1 MTLLY
6 CSPIWTQALATGEDA
21 AGPARPGGLRRVT
34 GPMLFVFVVAVLA
47 LVAWVKAW
55 WSADGTALLMLMVLV
70 AGGAISARD
79 AFNAFGNEALV
90 TIAAMFVLS
99 AALTRTGAVELVGR
113 AIVRVGGSSEPRIL
127 VALMVACMLASAMIN
142 NTPIAVVFLPIVLGI
157 AERTGI
163 AASRFLLP
171 MSYATI
177 VGGMLTMMG
186 TSTNLL
192 VSLELRRFQEAPG
205 SAGDWSRFAGLPLE
219 PLHFLA
225 PLPLAAVGA
234 VLTLAYLAT
243 VGRRLLPHRGP
254 VSAAARGEAP
264 AYLTEV
270 RVEAGSPLV
279 GEPAAGAL
287 AARAPQVRLLQV
299 IRGEALLPAHEAG
312 LRLEAGDTLL
322 VRGDA
327 DAVRAL
333 GRVGMLGMGRD
344 EGLRT
349 RRRQTALAELL
360 VRPTSG
366 AIGATLGQL
375 RLHALAGI
383 AVLAVQ
389 RQGEHLREKIVDLE
403 LRLGDVLLVEAD
415 PETLRALEGSPDF
428 LLLEGAGERVVL
440 REKAWLAVAVM
451 ALIVPLAALEVLPL
465 GTLAV
470 AACVVVVA
478 GGCLGP
484 REAYRAIDLPLLV
497 LMAGSLALGLAL
509 RNTGG
514 AQWLAGGLVHVA
526 QPLGDVAV
534 LSAVYL
540 ATNLLTALVSN
551 AAAALIMLPLGLE
564 TAVQSGMAPTPFVV
578 AVMFAASIDFS
589 TPIGYQTNTFVYGP
603 GGYRF
608 RDYLR
613 VGGPLNLLWWLL
625 ATLMIPWLWPLRA

>member
-1 MTLLY
+1 M
-6 CSPIWTQALATGEDA
+6 
-21 AGPARPGGLRRVT
+21 T
-34 GPMLFVFVVAVLA
+34 GPMLFVFVVALLA

-70 AGGAISARD
+70 AGGAVSARD

-99 AALTRTGAVELVGR
+99 AALTRTGAVEFVGR
-113 AIVRVGGSSEPRIL
+113 AILRVGGRSEPRIL
-127 VALMVACMLASAMIN
+127 VALMVACMLASAVIN

-177 VGGMLTMMG
+177 VGGMLTMVG

-205 SAGDWSRFAGLPLE
+205 SAGAWSRFAGLDLQPL
-219 PLHFLA
+219 PFLA
-225 PLPLAAVGA
+225 PLPLAAAGA

-254 VSAAARGEAP
+254 VSAAARGDAP

-270 RVEAGSPLV
+270 RVEPGSPLV
-279 GEPAAGAL
+279 GEAPGPAL
-287 AARAPQVRLLQV
+287 AARAPQVRLLQA
-299 IRGEALLPAHEAG
+299 IRGEALLAAHEPS
-312 LRLEAGDTLL
+312 LRLAAGDTLL

-327 DAVRAL
+327 DALRSL
-333 GRVGMLGMGRD
+333 GRVGTLGVGRD

-349 RRRQTALAELL
+349 RRLAPAELL

-389 RQGEHLREKIVDLE
+389 RQGEHRREKIVDLE

-428 LLLEGAGERVVL
+428 LLLEGTAEKVVL
-440 REKAWLAVAVM
+440 REKAWLAVGVM

-497 LMAGSLALGLAL
+497 LMAGSLSLGLAL
-509 RNTGG
+509 RNSGG
-514 AQWLAGGLVHVA
+514 AQWLAGGLVHLA

-564 TAVQSGMAPTPFVV
+564 TAVQAGMAPTPFVV

-625 ATLMIPWLWPLRA
+625 ATLMIPWLWPLRT

>member
-1 MTLLY
+1 M
-6 CSPIWTQALATGEDA
+6 
-21 AGPARPGGLRRVT
+21 T
-34 GPMLFVFVVAVLA
+34 GPMLFVFVVALLA

-55 WSADGTALLMLMVLV
+55 WSADGTALLVLMVLV

-79 AFNAFGNEALV
+79 AFNTFGNEALV

-99 AALTRTGAVELVGR
+99 AALTRTGAVEVVGR
-113 AIVRVGGSSEPRIL
+113 AIVRVGGTSETRIL
-127 VALMVACMLASAMIN
+127 VALMVACMLASAVIN

-163 AASRFLLP
+163 APSRFLLP

-177 VGGMLTMMG
+177 VGGMLTMVG

-205 SAGDWSRFAGLPLE
+205 SAGTYGRFAALDLE
-219 PLHFLA
+219 PLPFLA
-225 PLPLAAVGA
+225 PLPLAAAGA
-234 VLTLAYLAT
+234 VLTLAYLVTA
-243 VGRRLLPHRGP
+243 GRRLLPHRCP
-254 VSAAARGEAP
+254 VTAVARGEAP
-264 AYLTEV
+264 GYLTEI

-279 GEPAAGAL
+279 GQAPGPAL
-287 AARAPQVRLLQV
+287 AARVPQAHVLQV
-299 IRGEALLPAHEAG
+299 VRGESLLLPREAG
-312 LRLEAGDTLL
+312 LRLQAGDTLM

-327 DAVRAL
+327 DSLREL
-333 GRVGMLGMGRD
+333 GRMGTLGVGRA
-344 EGLRT
+344 EGLQA
-349 RRRQTALAELL
+349 RRRQTTLAELL

-366 AIGATLGQL
+366 AIGATLGDL

-389 RQGEHLREKIVDLE
+389 RQGEHLREKIVGLE
-403 LRLGDVLLVEAD
+403 LRLGDVLLVEAE
-415 PETLRALEGSPDF
+415 PATLRALEGSPDF
-428 LLLEGAGERVVL
+428 LLLEGTAEKVVV
-440 REKAWLAVAVM
+440 REKAWLAVAVL
-451 ALIVPLAALEVLPL
+451 ALIVPLGALGVLPI

-470 AACVVVVA
+470 AGCVIVVA

-564 TAVQSGMAPTPFVV
+564 TAVQSGMAPTPFVI

-625 ATLMIPWLWPLRA
+625 ATLMIPWLWPLRP